1 MSHLIIQNR
10 YLENYYK
17 KNFQN
22 RAGQSSSN
30 VETLVFRV
38 PAKMRWWVLSQMFD
52 LSTSAECFCVIL
64 QKKGKIWE
72 KLCSIKSNS
81 NKQSARATQ
90 KYDD

>member
-1 MSHLIIQNR
+1 MDMELLQIELSKSRWSIVF
-10 YLENYYK
+10 Y
-17 KNFQN
+17 
-22 RAGQSSSN
+22 

-38 PAKMRWWVLSQMFD
+38 LAKMRWWVLSQMFD
-52 LSTSAECFCVIL
+52 LSTSAESFCFIL
-64 QKKGKIWE
+64 QKKGEIWE